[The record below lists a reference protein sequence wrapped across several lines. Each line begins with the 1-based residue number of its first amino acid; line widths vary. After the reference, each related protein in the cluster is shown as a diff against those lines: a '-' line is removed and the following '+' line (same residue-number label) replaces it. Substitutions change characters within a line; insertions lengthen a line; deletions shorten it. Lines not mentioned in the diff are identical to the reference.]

1 MICLYGNGSEVN
13 EKIHIVSSRVVR
25 GTSPTMNRSIDKVP
39 ELCESQEDYCKKFI
53 ERIIKTNRE
62 VFILSCLLE
71 KQMCGYDLIKDIFT
85 KCDVFLSQGTVYPI
99 LYTLE
104 DEGLLIAEYSKGD
117 MRSKKYSLTPGGRE
131 VAERDIEEFA
141 NALEQT
147 SSLIKR

>member
-1 MICLYGNGSEVN
+1 
-13 EKIHIVSSRVVR
+13 
-25 GTSPTMNRSIDKVP
+25 MNRSIDKVP

-104 DEGLLIAEYSKGD
+104 EEGLLIAEYSKGD
-117 MRSKKYSLTPGGRE
+117 MRSKKYSLTPRGRE

-141 NALEQT
+141 KEALRLSTGQEVEEYMNIELKKVAPDFY
-147 SSLIKR
+147 SYEAKNS